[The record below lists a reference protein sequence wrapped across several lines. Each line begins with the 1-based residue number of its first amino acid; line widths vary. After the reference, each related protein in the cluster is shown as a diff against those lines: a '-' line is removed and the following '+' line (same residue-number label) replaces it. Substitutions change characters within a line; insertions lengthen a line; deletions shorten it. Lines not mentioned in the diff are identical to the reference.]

1 MCESLQLHVEI
12 RGDEMKKWFSNE
24 NLLFISWAL
33 VAVSLAGSL
42 FFSYVLKYVPCNLC
56 LIQRGIMI
64 GLVIILGFG
73 VITKKMKVA
82 SFSLFLSFLG
92 MIVAGY
98 QYYLQKFAANSNDF
112 FCTEVDCT
120 KEYINWLGFITI
132 PFLSFVAFFVICM
145 ISLIIL
151 KKRG

>member
-1 MCESLQLHVEI
+1 M
-12 RGDEMKKWFSNE
+12 RKWFSNE

-33 VAVSLAGSL
+33 VTVSLAGSL
-42 FFSYVLKYVPCNLC
+42 FFSYVLNFVPCTLC

-73 VITKKMKVA
+73 VVTKKNNVA
-82 SFSLFLSFLG
+82 SFSLFLSFIG

-98 QYYLQKFAANSNDF
+98 QYYLQKFATTSDDF
-112 FCTEVDCT
+112 FCTQVDCT
-120 KEYINWLGFITI
+120 KEYINWFGFITI
-132 PFLSFVAFFVICM
+132 PLLSFVAFLVICM